1 MGTTVQWS
9 PGISLGQLRANL
21 AVNGRGL
28 YIGTDGRRL
37 IWAGPQQ
44 SMLVLGPPR
53 SGKTSSLVVPNV
65 LAAPGPALVTS
76 NKANVLHATL
86 ASRAHLGRC
95 WLLGPTGTTEPP
107 PGAQLV
113 RGRAD
118 PGVARAAAP
127 PADLEQLDLAV
138 LVPTSHPCLLP
149 RPPAQW
155 SPPGGGRRPTG
166 QLRNQ
171 PIAALG
177 AGQARY
183 SPAGVSGG
191 EEPTKI
197 QAPGPSLVRARPSSL
212 RAWSSP
218 ALPAFEL
225 DRSPVMAWQGT
236 RRASTTPLGAR
247 KMPMPASLR
256 RAGGT
261 SIRKST

>member
-1 MGTTVQWS
+1 VGTTVQWS

-107 PGAQLV
+107 PG
-113 RGRAD
+113 
-118 PGVARAAAP
+118 
-127 PADLEQLDLAV
+127 
-138 LVPTSHPCLLP
+138 
-149 RPPAQW
+149 
-155 SPPGGGRRPTG
+155 GGRRPTG

-256 RAGGT
+256 RAGDT
-261 SIRKST
+261 STRKST